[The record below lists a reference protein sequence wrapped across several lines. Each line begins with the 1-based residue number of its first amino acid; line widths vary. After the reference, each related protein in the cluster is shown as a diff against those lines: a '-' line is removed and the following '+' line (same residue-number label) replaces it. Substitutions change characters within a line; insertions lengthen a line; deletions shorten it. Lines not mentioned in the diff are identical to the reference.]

1 MSAKMSVHSDK
12 TFEMEYNLS
21 LDRKPVGDGVL
32 IYDFPEK
39 GWSTMYHVGDIYLC
53 TSPYPVT
60 LSTPESN
67 TSFETSMP

>member
-1 MSAKMSVHSDK
+1 MSSKMSVHSDK

-39 GWSTMYHVGDIYLC
+39 GWSTMYLVQRWAPGAYNPRALGVSLGI
-53 TSPYPVT
+53 S
-60 LSTPESN
+60 
-67 TSFETSMP
+67 